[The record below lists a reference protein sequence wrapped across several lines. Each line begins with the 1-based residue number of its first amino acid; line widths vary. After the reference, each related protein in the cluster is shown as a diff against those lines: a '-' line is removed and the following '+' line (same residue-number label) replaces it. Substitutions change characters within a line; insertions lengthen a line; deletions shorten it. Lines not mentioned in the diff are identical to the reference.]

1 MRYRFPAKALVC
13 AALVLFLLT
22 GCEDPEAR
30 MTAAKAEKELAAVK
44 DQLAQVQA
52 KQTEIE
58 SKIDQLHGQLTN
70 KIEEGTDKLDKKVVE
85 IQKDLLEKLGTR
97 TTEIASQLKN
107 RVDEV
112 NENYDKRLKSVVAV
126 EIPEKL
132 SGLRKEVEQMRA
144 DLIGFMDK
152 QLKELYPYAYQ
163 PKRMDPLVPPDMPQ
177 PEQPK

>member
-13 AALVLFLLT
+13 AVLGLFFLT

-30 MTAAKAEKELAAVK
+30 MSASKAEKELASVK

-97 TTEIASQLKN
+97 TTEIAKQLN
-107 RVDEV
+107 ARVDEV
-112 NENYDKRLKSVVAV
+112 NGNFDKRLNSVVSV

-132 SGLRKEVEQMRA
+132 SGLRKEVDQMRV

-177 PEQPK
+177 PDKE